1 MSTHGS
7 YQPPATR
14 VERAAGVTDSNGR
27 VTFTWPAGAFA
38 AAPVVTHAI
47 EAAAT
52 GVRTA
57 RIIAN
62 TAAATTFEVLVTTG
76 VTVLGISVLG
86 PGVAAQGVT
95 VHAHAVAP

>member
-1 MSTHGS
+1 MGTAGD
-7 YQPPATR
+7 YEALPQR
-14 VERAAGVTDSNGR
+14 IERATGVTDSNGH
-27 VTFTWPAGAFA
+27 VTFIWPAGAFGVP
-38 AAPVVTHAI
+38 PVVTHAI
-47 EAAAT
+47 EAASV

-57 RIIAN
+57 RIISN